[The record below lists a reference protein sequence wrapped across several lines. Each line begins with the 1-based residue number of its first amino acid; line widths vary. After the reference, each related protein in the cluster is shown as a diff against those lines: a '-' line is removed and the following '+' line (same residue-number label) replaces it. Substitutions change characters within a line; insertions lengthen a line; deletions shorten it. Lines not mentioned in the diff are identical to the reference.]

1 MELKEALELS
11 LKLWNELMITKRL
24 TIPDWAAVYFKGNP
38 ACHYVYSLGRPVHKN
53 HLNDY
58 VCGKVCPLKTIWTTN
73 KGCMGPGSPYAYWRK
88 IAVTTSDKKYYAQE
102 IRDGILRLLDEL
114 DELEDR

>member
-1 MELKEALELS
+1 
-11 LKLWNELMITKRL
+11 
-24 TIPDWAAVYFKGNP
+24 
-38 ACHYVYSLGRPVHKN
+38 
-53 HLNDY
+53 
-58 VCGKVCPLKTIWTTN
+58 LKTIWTTD

-102 IRDGILRLLDEL
+102 IRDGIQRLLDEL